1 MQCIQ
6 CGANLA
12 PAADVCAT
20 CAAPAPSPL
29 GSPSARPARKDISWL
44 VFILIFLPFLLLA
57 GVRTYSAYPGD
68 PSKAQGAIVG
78 TAALAAGIAWVIY
91 RLGKTRFRL
100 TWAVSYA
107 VLVLATMLQAMTP
120 GSDASAS
127 TATASAATSAPDAT
141 PEPNLP
147 WPSGWTA
154 SPKAPLPTSDG
165 VSVTAKL
172 SEDGQHVATMVAM
185 IQARQASRKLADSA
199 NTAVEN
205 IAANARVRG
214 PKASE
219 TPIIDVTWLGHPALQ
234 FDVLYNTQNVVVQER
249 HVMTL
254 GPAGLLCTLVYAS
267 VGPDFDAHL
276 HAFEA
281 MKDQFP
287 CS

>member
-6 CGANLA
+6 CGASLA

-20 CAAPAPSPL
+20 CATPAPSPL
-29 GSPSARPARKDISWL
+29 GAPSPRPARKDISWV

-57 GVRTYSAYPGD
+57 GVQTYSGHPGD
-68 PSKAQGAIVG
+68 PSKAQGAMVG
-78 TAALAAGIAWVIY
+78 TAAVAAGIAWIIY

-100 TWAVSYA
+100 TWAVTYA
-107 VLVLATMLQAMTP
+107 VLVVLTTVQAMTL
-120 GSDASAS
+120 GSDASRS
-127 TATASAATSAPDAT
+127 TATSNGATAT
-141 PEPNLP
+141 PGTVPEPNLP

-154 SPKAPLPTSDG
+154 GPKVPLPTSDG
-165 VSVTAKL
+165 VSVTARL

-185 IQARQASRKLADSA
+185 IQARQASRQLADSA
-199 NTAVEN
+199 KTAVEN

-214 PKASE
+214 PTASE
-219 TPIIDVTWLGHPALQ
+219 TPIIDVTWLGRPAVQ
-234 FDVLYNTQNVVVQER
+234 FDAMYDTQNVVVQER

-254 GPAGLLCTLVYAS
+254 GPGGLLCTLVYAS
-267 VGPDFDAHL
+267 IGPNFDAHL